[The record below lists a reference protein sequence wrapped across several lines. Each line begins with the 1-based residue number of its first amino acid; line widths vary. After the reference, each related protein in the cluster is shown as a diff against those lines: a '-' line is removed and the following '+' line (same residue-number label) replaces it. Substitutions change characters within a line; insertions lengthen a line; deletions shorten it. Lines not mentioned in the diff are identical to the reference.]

1 MADLEQCSTFILF
14 NMSCNWCGQ
23 VFMATIM
30 NYLIWALWKKNHG
43 LGKDE
48 GFMWLSFCWICV
60 THFICFL
67 QSTVCVD
74 SLFYFYCVLVLGL
87 LIFSSLHIF
96 CSFLLSMFPTAWQ
109 PGPSRPYPN
118 CSFITFLC
126 CNDSIYHC
134 LYYMKFLPCGL
145 LKHSTERSK
154 EEYDIQYN
162 RFCTFIL
169 GIVISHFVFT
179 YT

>member
-1 MADLEQCSTFILF
+1 MWSGIHGHYHELF
-14 NMSCNWCGQ
+14 NLSLVEEESWLGQ
-23 VFMATIM
+23 G
-30 NYLIWALWKKNHG
+30 WG
-43 LGKDE
+43 LHVVK
-48 GFMWLSFCWICV
+48 
-60 THFICFL
+60 FL
-67 QSTVCVD
+67 LDLFDSLHMFSSVCTVCVD
-74 SLFYFYCVLVLGL
+74 ILFYFYCVLVLGL
-87 LIFSSLHIF
+87 LIFFSLHIF

-118 CSFITFLC
+118 CFFITFLC

-134 LYYMKFLPCGL
+134 LYFIKFLPCGL